1 MELPHLRL
9 PVQPEYRDWL
19 AHNLPRY
26 VQEQGC
32 SAEFRPLYSGRVAQ
46 FTLKRWFDAQQIEQ
60 LLGEMTV
67 NPMPDGSLDMY
78 CTQYRIDARTINFF
92 DSLYRWL
99 ANAYQV
105 DIRPV
110 LPELIMAWRTE
121 LWMAEQI
128 IEHGVEDPQLQR
140 SRMVIDDLERALT
153 SLGYTESSETVAAAT
168 SPPLY
173 IVASAVPTRG
183 VQRLQ
188 VGNRRMHLSTEEKL
202 DRLCELRE
210 AHRRSTTVTIGFTTA
225 CQRVGIDAKT
235 VNKHAPELR
244 GKWHDHNYESRWQS
258 KEAE

>member
-1 MELPHLRL
+1 
-9 PVQPEYRDWL
+9 
-19 AHNLPRY
+19 
-26 VQEQGC
+26 
-32 SAEFRPLYSGRVAQ
+32 
-46 FTLKRWFDAQQIEQ
+46 
-60 LLGEMTV
+60 
-67 NPMPDGSLDMY
+67 
-78 CTQYRIDARTINFF
+78 
-92 DSLYRWL
+92 
-99 ANAYQV
+99 
-105 DIRPV
+105 
-110 LPELIMAWRTE
+110 
-121 LWMAEQI
+121 
-128 IEHGVEDPQLQR
+128 
-140 SRMVIDDLERALT
+140 MVIDDLERALT